1 MTRTVI
7 DLDDEIVAAAMRL
20 YGTKTKAAAVRAAME
35 EAVKKRLRDEFFA
48 AIDSGEFDLSQ
59 SMDDLKRERRERPL
73 SA

>member
-1 MTRTVI
+1 MSRTVI

-48 AIDSGEFDLSQ
+48 AIDSGEIDLAH
-59 SMDDLKRERRERPL
+59 DAR
-73 SA
+73 SAGTGAA

>member
-1 MTRTVI
+1 MSRTVI

-48 AIDSGEFDLSQ
+48 AIDSGEVDLSAGAK
-59 SMDDLKRERRERPL
+59 SVE
-73 SA
+73 AGVA